1 MNKKKLIINF
11 QILTFTPNN
20 KKTLLFLHNY
30 WLITPLVV
38 NLIRI
43 IKFSVNIEIGLN
55 KKVRRAYGIDE
66 IALVPGT
73 RTLDY
78 DLTNPSWSIG
88 NIERQI
94 PIIASAMD
102 SVVDVNTAV
111 ELSNLGALGVLN
123 MEGIQTRYEKPNEIL
138 SQISSV
144 GKSEFV
150 PFMQKIY
157 SEPIKEKLILQRIN
171 EIKEKGGIAALSGTP
186 QAAIK
191 FKETLLNSKI
201 DLFFLQGTVVSTE
214 HLGLD
219 GKETLN
225 IENLCQSL
233 KVPVIAGNCVTYGVA
248 ELLMRAGVSGLMVGI
263 GPGAAC
269 TSRGVLGI
277 GIPQATAISDCSSAR
292 DDYFDETGRY
302 VPIIGDG
309 GIITGGDICKCLACG
324 ADAVMIGSPIARS
337 SSAPGNGFHWG
348 MATPSPVLPRGTRIE
363 VGSTGSLERIIKG
376 PALLDDGTHNLLGAI
391 RTSMSTLGAK
401 NIKEMHNVDIVIAP
415 SLLTEGKVY
424 QKAQQLGMG
433 K

>member
-1 MNKKKLIINF
+1 M
-11 QILTFTPNN
+11 
-20 KKTLLFLHNY
+20 FLNNY

-43 IKFSVNIEIGLN
+43 IKKTVNIEIGLN
-55 KKVRRAYGIDE
+55 KKIRRAYGIDE
-66 IALVPGT
+66 IALVPGQK
-73 RTLDY
+73 TLDY
-78 DLTNPSWSIG
+78 ELTNPSWSIG
-88 NIERQI
+88 NIERDI

-111 ELSNLGALGVLN
+111 ELSKLGALGVLN
-123 MEGIQTRYEKPNEIL
+123 MEGIQTRYKNPEEVL
-138 SQISSV
+138 SQIASV

-150 PFMQKIY
+150 PLMQKIY
-157 SEPIKEKLILQRIN
+157 SEPIKEFLIQQRIN

-186 QAAIK
+186 HAALK
-191 FKETLLNSKI
+191 FKETLLKSKL
-201 DLFFLQGTVVSTE
+201 DLFFLQGTVVSTM
-214 HLGLD
+214 HLGID
-219 GKETLN
+219 GNETLN
-225 IENLCQSL
+225 IESLCQSIN
-233 KVPVIAGNCVTYGVA
+233 VPVIAGNCVTYQVAKLLMKSGVA
-248 ELLMRAGVSGLMVGI
+248 GLMVGI

-277 GIPQATAISDCSSAR
+277 GVPQATAISDCSSAR
-292 DDYFDETGRY
+292 DDFFEESGRY
-302 VPIIGDG
+302 IPIIGDG

-324 ADAVMIGSPIARS
+324 ADAVMIGSPIAKS
-337 SSAPGNGFHWG
+337 SSAPGKGFHWG
-348 MATPSPVLPRGTRIE
+348 MATPSPILPRGTRIQ

-401 NIKEMHNVDIVIAP
+401 NIKEMQNVEIVVAP